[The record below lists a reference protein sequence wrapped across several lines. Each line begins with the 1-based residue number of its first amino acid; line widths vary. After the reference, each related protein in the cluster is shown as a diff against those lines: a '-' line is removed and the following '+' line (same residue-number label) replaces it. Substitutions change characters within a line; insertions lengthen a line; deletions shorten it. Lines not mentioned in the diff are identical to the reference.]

1 MESIEALSAADTLS
15 PIFGFWDALSK
26 LFQAWVLSP
35 EPFKALQGQLSAPL
49 AFGFLAFGAF
59 ATLFG
64 GRPIPYRA
72 VMLLPGLLMGW
83 YVGGFL
89 ASLFGIAPM
98 IPAYGLALLLA
109 ALGGCRPNLLA
120 ALGFAL
126 VGGIF
131 GYELSVPDNPGNE
144 TYETLV
150 RIAMIF
156 GGALL
161 LGFVAFLIERV
172 TTAIAA
178 SGIGA
183 LATVLAVT
191 ALLRIFGAGQEVTG
205 RPYFLQIALAA
216 VFAIGIFLQYRYIS
230 TEEERRAER
239 IEKAREKARAKEERE
254 RNRRFEAYSRR
265 ASGK

>member
-1 MESIEALSAADTLS
+1 MESFEAFSAADTLS

-26 LFQAWVLSP
+26 LFQSWVLSP
-35 EPFKALQGQLSAPL
+35 EPFMALQGRLSAVT
-49 AFGFLAFGAF
+49 AIGFMAFGAF

-64 GRPIPYRA
+64 GRRIPYRI

-89 ASLFGIAPM
+89 ASLLGLAPM
-98 IPAYGLALLLA
+98 IPAYGLALLLT
-109 ALGGCRPNLLA
+109 ALGGYRPNVLA
-120 ALGFAL
+120 ALGFAF

-131 GYELSVPDNPGNE
+131 GYELSVPDHPGNE

-161 LGFVAFLIERV
+161 TGFVAFLIERV
-172 TTAIAA
+172 TTAITA

-183 LATVLAVT
+183 FATVLAVT
-191 ALLRIFGAGQEVTG
+191 AALRIFGVDLPVTRG
-205 RPYFLQIALAA
+205 PYFLQIALAV
-216 VFAIGIFLQYRYIS
+216 VFALGVFLQYRYVS

-239 IEKAREKARAKEERE
+239 IEKARDKARAQEERA
-254 RNRRFEAYSRR
+254 RNKRFEAYGRK

>member
-1 MESIEALSAADTLS
+1 MESFEALSAADALS
-15 PIFGFWDALSK
+15 PVFGFWDALSK
-26 LFQAWVLSP
+26 LFQSWVLSP
-35 EPFKALQGQLSAPL
+35 APFMALQGRLSAPL
-49 AFGFLAFGAF
+49 AIGFLAFGAF

-64 GRPIPYRA
+64 GRQIPYRIA
-72 VMLLPGLLMGW
+72 MFLPGLLMGW

-89 ASLFGIAPM
+89 ASLFGISPI

-109 ALGGCRPNLLA
+109 ALGGYRPHVLA
-120 ALGFAL
+120 ALGFAFI
-126 VGGIF
+126 GGIF

-161 LGFVAFLIERV
+161 AGFVALVIERV
-172 TTAIAA
+172 TTAVTA
-178 SGIGA
+178 SSIGA
-183 LATVLAVT
+183 LTTVLAVT
-191 ALLRIFGAGQEVTG
+191 ALLRIFGVDLPALKS
-205 RPYFLQIALAA
+205 PHFLQIALAA
-216 VFAIGIFLQYRYIS
+216 VFALGVFLQYRYVS

-239 IEKAREKARAKEERE
+239 IDKARDKARAKEERE
-254 RNRRFEAYSRR
+254 RNKRFEAYSRK